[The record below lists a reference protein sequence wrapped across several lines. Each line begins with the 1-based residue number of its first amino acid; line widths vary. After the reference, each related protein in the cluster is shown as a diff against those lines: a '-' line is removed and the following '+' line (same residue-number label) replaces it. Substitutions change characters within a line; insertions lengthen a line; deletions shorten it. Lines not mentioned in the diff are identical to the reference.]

1 MRTTTHCCFAL
12 KQGHLDEQVLPF
24 EQLQP
29 TPGCIIN
36 VSIHD

>member
-1 MRTTTHCCFAL
+1 MRTTTHCRFAL
-12 KQGHLDEQVLPF
+12 KQGQYVDEQVLPF

-36 VSIHD
+36 V